1 MPDSST
7 IFGTLTLLASA
18 VIGYLLKENIQ
29 VRKDN
34 IEVRKENVKLKGLLT
49 RAVLAGQNF
58 ILTDNDLDRKQHL
71 AGVKVW
77 EQLSKDILLELY
89 NKKSEKE
96 V

>member
-1 MPDSST
+1 MPDST
-7 IFGTLTLLASA
+7 TVFGTLTLLASA
-18 VIGYLLKENIQ
+18 VITYLLKEYVQ
-29 VRKDN
+29 VKR
-34 IEVRKENVKLKGLLT
+34 ENVKLKGLLT
-49 RAVLAGQNF
+49 RAILAGQQF

-96 V
+96 D

>member
-1 MPDSST
+1 M
-7 IFGTLTLLASA
+7 
-18 VIGYLLKENIQ
+18 LKEYIQ
-29 VRKDN
+29 VKR
-34 IEVRKENVKLKGLLT
+34 ENVKLKGLLT
-49 RAVLAGQNF
+49 RAILAGQQF

-96 V
+96 D